1 MRHIWIALTAVALA
15 ACSSPPASTVAEP
28 NAASTSTGLI
38 SETTKS
44 PEALD
49 HFHKGETLF
58 YNLRTEEAAAEFNQ
72 ALQIDPGF
80 VLARA
85 FHSQTEL
92 GERSVKEA
100 EEAAAAAT
108 TLPEAERLFV
118 QAISATTRGD
128 AAEAESML
136 HQLTTS
142 APKDWRSHYGL
153 GFQLLSAQKY
163 DEAVGSLKRATELNP
178 SAGVALNMLGY
189 ASLRQGDSAGA
200 VNAFE
205 QYTKVLPQEPNPHD
219 SLGEALLAA
228 GKFDEAEAAFNKA
241 LALSPQFWNAH
252 EGIAFTKFY
261 RGDWVGGTKALEQ
274 ARAGAPD
281 ADNKVAIDNEI
292 AAAATAQGHTADAL
306 KILASSE
313 KTAGA
318 DRGTLVFVAVRRAQ
332 TLTAAGQPRQ
342 AIAALAP
349 ALTAADDKTMPA
361 GISRRLRMEA
371 LRVRIA
377 AEAALADTTAAAAT
391 ATLVQNEASA
401 RPADTAAQRAA
412 AYANGMVAVARKD
425 FAAAR
430 SAFDKCS
437 EEDDI
442 CQSQRIA
449 AMDRAG
455 DTAAA
460 ATMRERWLKLYKRD
474 PAYLVVRSMMKPSAP
489 NKGE

>member
-1 MRHIWIALTAVALA
+1 MRQTWIALTAVAFA
-15 ACSSPPASTVAEP
+15 ACSSPPASTVAAP
-28 NAASTSTGLI
+28 SAASTSTGLI

-58 YNLRTEEAAAEFNQ
+58 YNLRTKEAAAELNQ

-85 FHSQTEL
+85 YHSQTEL
-92 GERSVKEA
+92 GERSVKAA

-136 HQLTTS
+136 RELTTS

-153 GFQLLSAQKY
+153 GFQLFSAQKY
-163 DEAVGSLKRATELNP
+163 DEAVGSLKRATDLNP
-178 SAGVALNMLGY
+178 GAGVALNMLGY

-200 VNAFE
+200 VTAFE
-205 QYTKVLPQEPNPHD
+205 QYTKVLPQEPNPQD
-219 SLGEALLAA
+219 SLGEALIAA

-261 RGDWVGGTKALEQ
+261 RGDWTGGTKALEQ

-281 ADNKVAIDNEI
+281 ADNKVAMDNEI

-313 KTAGA
+313 HTAGA

-332 TLTAAGQPRQ
+332 TLIAAGQPRRR
-342 AIAALAP
+342 
-349 ALTAADDKTMPA
+349 
-361 GISRRLRMEA
+361 SRRWPPR
-371 LRVRIA
+371 
-377 AEAALADTTAAAAT
+377 
-391 ATLVQNEASA
+391 
-401 RPADTAAQRAA
+401 
-412 AYANGMVAVARKD
+412 
-425 FAAAR
+425 
-430 SAFDKCS
+430 
-437 EEDDI
+437 
-442 CQSQRIA
+442 
-449 AMDRAG
+449 
-455 DTAAA
+455 
-460 ATMRERWLKLYKRD
+460 
-474 PAYLVVRSMMKPSAP
+474 
-489 NKGE
+489 

>member
-205 QYTKVLPQEPNPHD
+205 QYTQGAP
-219 SLGEALLAA
+219 A
-228 GKFDEAEAAFNKA
+228 
-241 LALSPQFWNAH
+241 
-252 EGIAFTKFY
+252 
-261 RGDWVGGTKALEQ
+261 GTKP
-274 ARAGAPD
+274 AR
-281 ADNKVAIDNEI
+281 
-292 AAAATAQGHTADAL
+292 
-306 KILASSE
+306 
-313 KTAGA
+313 
-318 DRGTLVFVAVRRAQ
+318 F
-332 TLTAAGQPRQ
+332 
-342 AIAALAP
+342 
-349 ALTAADDKTMPA
+349 
-361 GISRRLRMEA
+361 
-371 LRVRIA
+371 
-377 AEAALADTTAAAAT
+377 
-391 ATLVQNEASA
+391 A
-401 RPADTAAQRAA
+401 R
-412 AYANGMVAVARKD
+412 
-425 FAAAR
+425 
-430 SAFDKCS
+430 
-437 EEDDI
+437 
-442 CQSQRIA
+442 
-449 AMDRAG
+449 
-455 DTAAA
+455 
-460 ATMRERWLKLYKRD
+460 
-474 PAYLVVRSMMKPSAP
+474 
-489 NKGE
+489 